1 MVKYI
6 QLGFFNKKLL
16 LPFGV
21 ALLQIIIN
29 VMNIIIPEQPKN
41 SIFEMFFSGI
51 SEVSLALIPC
61 FTKNSFKDKKR
72 LVIYKLKQKI
82 AHHTILFF
90 IFVAYVILNII
101 MNIQTSMQNK
111 SMQNPHNSGISLLES
126 LELIFICIVSILLL
140 KYKYFTHH
148 IISIIIF
155 ILVCFFIDLIIG
167 NFSYILER
175 GVLFIVL
182 NFIEVIVD
190 ACDYGYQKYMMDILY
205 YPFWSLA
212 VTIGLV
218 NITIF
223 GIVILICLI
232 KGKEEIYKE
241 QNGMFMIFYQYFDN
255 VDIGIIITKQILN
268 FILSFFLN
276 LLRVLTILH
285 LTPDHILISFSISRI
300 INIVLETKK
309 FECLALFV
317 IQFITLMFYLEIIEL
332 NFCGLNK
339 NTRRNIQKRGE
350 DELNGKSNLR
360 ESTASLIE
368 FSPDYI
374 ITTKGQ
380 DINITTQ
387 NTISNSYRDYS
398 IELTENVNVD

>member
-41 SIFEMFFSGI
+41 SILEMFFSGI
-51 SEVSLALIPC
+51 SEVSSALIPC

-285 LTPDHILISFSISRI
+285 LTPEHILISFSISRI

-350 DELNGKSNLR
+350 DELIGKTNLR
-360 ESTASLIE
+360 DSTASLIE

-398 IELTENVNVD
+398 IELTAKSEW

>member
-1 MVKYI
+1 MAKYI

-29 VMNIIIPEQPKN
+29 VMNIILPEQPKN
-41 SIFEMFFSGI
+41 SILEMFISGI
-51 SEVSLALIPC
+51 SEVSFALIPC

-182 NFIEVIVD
+182 NFIVVIVD

-205 YPFWSLA
+205 YPFWNLA

-218 NITIF
+218 NIIIF

-285 LTPDHILISFSISRI
+285 LTPDYILISFSISRI

-339 NTRRNIQKRGE
+339 NTRRNIQNRGE

-360 ESTASLIE
+360 DSSASLIE

-387 NTISNSYRDYS
+387 NTISNNNKDYS